1 MKLQF
6 EGGQHIRRES
16 LWAAAFVIIHVLLL
30 AYLAIFRYVDR
41 DEGFYLSAALQVA
54 GGKSPYLDFFFP
66 QMPLLPY
73 ILSIIAGHGF
83 DTLRYARFLCL
94 IPATLTPIVF
104 WYLLKQVSS
113 GSVVRL
119 SALFVYLFA
128 GLVLVWHS
136 VAKTYAWTDLAL
148 VLMFIC
154 LVKIIKGGKGSVWLA
169 AGVAFGLAIN
179 FRSVLVVTAF
189 PAMLVLWHGPSQT
202 RMRSWWQFLGGALA
216 VSLTSVKLLFQD
228 PSRFYF
234 NNLGFHFVRNPGVGF
249 ADAMLE
255 RGEAFGKFLI
265 NPQLWLILLGIVV
278 IWRKRSKLV
287 SNESK
292 AVTRLA
298 LWFALVIIAVYLI
311 PSPVHVQYFQQALP
325 FLIIASLPG
334 LELILAPSGKFLGM
348 SRGRLLVVGG
358 VIYMAALLP
367 FAVIYVGA
375 IRHDDRPYSI
385 RNTKELSQFVRDY
398 PEPGPILSEWAG
410 VPVLSGREGLGSTEF
425 VGFQYQMPGDAA
437 QFRTYHLP
445 VNDDLKR
452 ALEDRIPVLY
462 IVWNQPDSA
471 LTDVAGRNYHQVDEF
486 EQFKVLARNEIS
498 R

>member
-1 MKLQF
+1 MKLQYD
-6 EGGQHIRRES
+6 GGQQIRRES
-16 LWAAAFVIIHVLLL
+16 LWAAAFIVFHVLLL

-73 ILSIIAGHGF
+73 ILSIIADHGF

-94 IPATLTPIVF
+94 IPATLTPVVF
-104 WYLLKQVSS
+104 WYLLRQISAD
-113 GSVVRL
+113 SVVRL

-154 LVKIIKGGKGSVWLA
+154 LVKIIKGGKGSNWLA
-169 AGVAFGLAIN
+169 AGLAFGLAIN

-189 PAMLVLWHGPSQT
+189 PALLVLWHGPAQN
-202 RMRSWWQFLGGALA
+202 RVRSFCLFLGGALA
-216 VSLTSVKLLFQD
+216 VSLTSVKLFFQD

-265 NPQLWLILLGIVV
+265 NPQLWLILLGIMV
-278 IWRKRSKLV
+278 IWRNRSKLA
-287 SNESK
+287 SNESE

-325 FLIIASLPG
+325 FLIIVAVPG
-334 LELILAPSGKFLGM
+334 LELIFKPSRKFLGM
-348 SRGRLLVVGG
+348 KRGRLLVVGG

-367 FAVIYVGA
+367 FAVIYVGT
-375 IRHDDRPYSI
+375 IRPDDRPYSI
-385 RNTKELSQFVRDY
+385 RNMKGISQLVREY
-398 PEPGPILSEWAG
+398 PETGPILSEWSG
-410 VPVLSGREGLGSTEF
+410 LPVLSGREGLASTEF
-425 VGFQYQMPGDAA
+425 VGFQYQMPGDAELL
-437 QFRTYHLP
+437 RRYHLP

-452 ALEDRIPVLY
+452 ALEEKLPVLY

-471 LTDVAGRNYHQVDEF
+471 LTDVVGRNYHLVGEF
-486 EQFKVLARNEIS
+486 EQFKVLSRNEIS